1 MRRSVEIVGWGLYL
15 ASSWTWCIGMFL
27 PILLLRWWGWP
38 GFVAFAV
45 PNILGCIAFGYV
57 FTPETSRRFVARFA
71 PSIRWFA
78 WVTIAFQSW
87 FGSWADRRLGMQ
99 GLLGTSVNWSDLCR
113 LLPLLFLMFPGTG
126 RFWMIAGT
134 ACTIASFAL
143 FATHGLGALTDTPVV
158 GSMTP
163 MSLAWAA
170 PFMAFGFLLCP
181 ALDPTFH
188 RALQQSPSR
197 HSFAVFGVA
206 FAAQLLFAASTFNA
220 ATGLLFLAWPIAAQI
235 ILQTTFTMCAMVS
248 VTSPTSIRSWS
259 TAPAWILRS
268 TSRASFINFASVL
281 ALPVVGMALGRFVL
295 DLLTAITVDVP
306 VMMPASELLAS
317 VSSVTSAG
325 EATYLRWLGFYGIIF
340 PAWLLLK
347 LRRVPASVAWP
358 AIFVAAAAAE
368 RGMVGA
374 RTSYLLVSLGVI
386 VIAALWQSDNFM
398 KEPEIAI
405 EDGRSNA

>member
-1 MRRSVEIVGWGLYL
+1 
-15 ASSWTWCIGMFL
+15 
-27 PILLLRWWGWP
+27 
-38 GFVAFAV
+38 
-45 PNILGCIAFGYV
+45 
-57 FTPETSRRFVARFA
+57 
-71 PSIRWFA
+71 
-78 WVTIAFQSW
+78 
-87 FGSWADRRLGMQ
+87 
-99 GLLGTSVNWSDLCR
+99 
-113 LLPLLFLMFPGTG
+113 MFPGSG

-134 ACTIASFAL
+134 VCTVASFAL
-143 FATHGLGALTDTPVV
+143 FATNGLGALNNPPVV
-158 GSMTP
+158 GTMTP

-206 FAAQLLFAASTFNA
+206 FAAQLLFAASSFNA
-220 ATGLLFLAWPIAAQI
+220 ATGLMFVAWPIAAQI

-248 VTSPTSIRSWS
+248 VTSPASFRSWT
-259 TAPAWILRS
+259 TAPAWFPQFTGRHS
-268 TSRASFINFASVL
+268 WAGFASVL
-281 ALPVVGMALGRFVL
+281 ALPIAGWAVGGFLL
-295 DLLTAITVDVP
+295 ILLTAITVDVP

-325 EATYLRWLGFYGIIF
+325 EATYMRCLGFYGIIF

-347 LRRVPASVAWP
+347 LRRVPAAVAWP

-374 RTSYLLVSLGVI
+374 RTSFLMVSLGVI
-386 VIAALWQSDNFM
+386 VIAALWQSDNLI
-398 KEPEIAI
+398 KQPEIAI
-405 EDGRSNA
+405 EDGRSQA

>member
-38 GFVAFAV
+38 GFLAFAV
-45 PNILGCIAFGYV
+45 PNILGCVAFGYV
-57 FTPETSRRFVARFA
+57 FTPETSRRFVARYA

-113 LLPLLFLMFPGTG
+113 LLPLLFFMFPGG
-126 RFWMIAGT
+126 VRFWTIAGT
-134 ACTIASFAL
+134 TCALASFVF
-143 FATHGLGALTDTPVV
+143 FAQSGFGALNDPPVV
-158 GSMTP
+158 GTMTP

-206 FAAQLLFAASTFNA
+206 FAAQLIFAASTFNA
-220 ATGLLFLAWPIAAQI
+220 ATGLMMLAWPIAAQI
-235 ILQTTFTMCAMVS
+235 VVQTTFTMCALVS
-248 VTSPTSIRSWS
+248 VTSPASLRSWPG
-259 TAPAWILRS
+259 APAWCPSAMGR
-268 TSRASFINFASVL
+268 TSFIRFASVL
-281 ALPVVGMALGRFVL
+281 ALPVVGMALGRFLL

-306 VMMPASELLAS
+306 VLMPASELLAS
-317 VSSVTSAG
+317 VSSATSAG

-347 LRRVPASVAWP
+347 LRRVPAAVAWP

-374 RTSYLLVSLGVI
+374 RTSFLLVSLGVI
-386 VIAALWQSDNFM
+386 VIAALWQSDNFI

>member
-1 MRRSVEIVGWGLYL
+1 
-15 ASSWTWCIGMFL
+15 MFL

-38 GFVAFAV
+38 GFLAFAV
-45 PNILGCIAFGYV
+45 PNILGCVAFGYV
-57 FTPETSRRFVARFA
+57 FTPETSRRFVARYA

-99 GLLGTSVNWSDLCR
+99 GLLGTSVNWADLCR
-113 LLPLLFLMFPGTG
+113 LLPLLFLMFPGSG

-134 ACTIASFAL
+134 VCTAASFVL
-143 FATHGLGALTDTPVV
+143 FSTNGLGALNNPPVV
-158 GSMTP
+158 GTMTP

-206 FAAQLLFAASTFNA
+206 FAAQLLFAASSFNA
-220 ATGLLFLAWPIAAQI
+220 ATGLMFVAWPIAAQI

-248 VTSPTSIRSWS
+248 VTSPASFRSWT
-259 TAPAWILRS
+259 TAPAWFPQFTGRHS
-268 TSRASFINFASVL
+268 WAGFASVL
-281 ALPVVGMALGRFVL
+281 ALPIAGWAVGGFLL
-295 DLLTAITVDVP
+295 ILLTAITVDKP

-325 EATYLRWLGFYGIIF
+325 EATYLRCLGFYGIIF

-347 LRRVPASVAWP
+347 LRRVPAAVAWP

-374 RTSYLLVSLGVI
+374 RTSFLMVSLGVI
-386 VIAALWQSDNFM
+386 VIAALWQSDNLI
-398 KEPEIAI
+398 KQPEIAI
-405 EDGRSNA
+405 EDGRSQA

>member
-1 MRRSVEIVGWGLYL
+1 
-15 ASSWTWCIGMFL
+15 MFL

-45 PNILGCIAFGYV
+45 PNILGCVAFGYV
-57 FTPETSRRFVARFA
+57 FTPETSRRFVTRFA

-87 FGSWADRRLGMQ
+87 FGAWADRRLGMQ
-99 GLLGTSVNWSDLCR
+99 GLLGTSVNWFDVCR
-113 LLPLLFLMFPGTG
+113 LLPLLFFMFPGGG
-126 RFWMIAGT
+126 RFWTLAGT
-134 ACTIASFAL
+134 TCAVASFVF
-143 FATHGLGALTDTPVV
+143 FAQSGLGALNDPPVV
-158 GSMTP
+158 GSLTS

-206 FAAQLLFAASTFNA
+206 FTAQLIFAASTFNA
-220 ATGLLFLAWPIAAQI
+220 ATGIMMLAWPIAAQI
-235 ILQTTFTMCAMVS
+235 VVQTTFTMCAMVS
-248 VTSPTSIRSWS
+248 VTSPASLRSWPG
-259 TAPAWILRS
+259 APAWCPSAMGR
-268 TSRASFINFASVL
+268 TSFMRFASVL
-281 ALPVVGMALGRFVL
+281 ALPVVGMALGRFLL

-306 VMMPASELLAS
+306 VLMPASELLAS
-317 VSSVTSAG
+317 VSSATSAG

-347 LRRVPASVAWP
+347 LRRVPAAVAWP

-374 RTSYLLVSLGVI
+374 RTSFLLVSLGVI
-386 VIAALWQSDNFM
+386 VIAALWQSDNFI

>member
-1 MRRSVEIVGWGLYL
+1 
-15 ASSWTWCIGMFL
+15 MFL

-38 GFVAFAV
+38 GFLAFAV
-45 PNILGCIAFGYV
+45 PNILGCVAFGYV
-57 FTPETSRRFVARFA
+57 FTPETSRRFVARYA

-87 FGSWADRRLGMQ
+87 FGSWADLRLGMQ

-113 LLPLLFLMFPGTG
+113 FLPFLFLMFPGSG

-134 ACTIASFAL
+134 VCTVASFAL
-143 FATHGLGALTDTPVV
+143 FATNGLGALNNPPVV
-158 GSMTP
+158 GTMTP

-206 FAAQLLFAASTFNA
+206 FAAQLLFAASSFNA
-220 ATGLLFLAWPIAAQI
+220 ATGLMFVAWPIAAQI

-248 VTSPTSIRSWS
+248 VTSPASFRSWT
-259 TAPAWILRS
+259 TAPAWFPQFTGRHS
-268 TSRASFINFASVL
+268 WAGFASVL
-281 ALPVVGMALGRFVL
+281 ALPIAGWAVGGFLL
-295 DLLTAITVDVP
+295 ILLTAITVDVP

-325 EATYLRWLGFYGIIF
+325 EATYMRCLGFYGIIF

-347 LRRVPASVAWP
+347 LRRVPAAVAWP

-374 RTSYLLVSLGVI
+374 RTSFLLVSLGVI
-386 VIAALWQSDNFM
+386 VIAALWQSDNLI
-398 KEPEIAI
+398 KEPEIVI
-405 EDGRSNA
+405 EDGRSQA

>member
-1 MRRSVEIVGWGLYL
+1 
-15 ASSWTWCIGMFL
+15 MFL

-45 PNILGCIAFGYV
+45 PNILGCVAFGYV
-57 FTPETSRRFVARFA
+57 FTPETSRRFVTRFA

-87 FGSWADRRLGMQ
+87 FGAWADRRLGMQ
-99 GLLGTSVNWSDLCR
+99 GLLGTSVNWFDVCR
-113 LLPLLFLMFPGTG
+113 LLPLLFFMFPGGG
-126 RFWMIAGT
+126 RFWTLAGT
-134 ACTIASFAL
+134 TCAVASFVF
-143 FATHGLGALTDTPVV
+143 FAQSGLGALNDPPVV
-158 GSMTP
+158 GSLTS

-206 FAAQLLFAASTFNA
+206 FTAQLIFAASTFNA
-220 ATGLLFLAWPIAAQI
+220 ATGLMMLAWPIAAQI
-235 ILQTTFTMCAMVS
+235 VVQTTFTMCALVS
-248 VTSPTSIRSWS
+248 VTSPASLRSWPG
-259 TAPAWILRS
+259 APAWCPSAMGR
-268 TSRASFINFASVL
+268 TSFMRFASVL
-281 ALPVVGMALGRFVL
+281 ALPVVGMALGRFLL

-306 VMMPASELLAS
+306 VLMPASELLAS

-347 LRRVPASVAWP
+347 LRRVPAAVAWP

-374 RTSYLLVSLGVI
+374 RTSFLLVSLGVI
-386 VIAALWQSDNFM
+386 VIAALWQNDNFI
-398 KEPEIAI
+398 KEPEIVI

>member
-99 GLLGTSVNWSDLCR
+99 GLLGTSVNWSDLSR

-220 ATGLLFLAWPIAAQI
+220 ATGLVSLAWPIAAQI

-248 VTSPTSIRSWS
+248 VTSPTSLRGWS

-325 EATYLRWLGFYGIIF
+325 EATYLRWLGFYGMIF

-347 LRRVPASVAWP
+347 LRRVPDSVAWP

>member
-1 MRRSVEIVGWGLYL
+1 
-15 ASSWTWCIGMFL
+15 MFL

-45 PNILGCIAFGYV
+45 PNILGCVAFGYV
-57 FTPETSRRFVARFA
+57 FTPETSRRFVTRFA

-87 FGSWADRRLGMQ
+87 FGSWADLRLGMQ
-99 GLLGTSVNWSDLCR
+99 GLLGTSLNWLDLCR
-113 LLPLLFLMFPGTG
+113 YLPFLFLMFPGSG

-134 ACTIASFAL
+134 VCTVASFAL
-143 FATHGLGALTDTPVV
+143 FATNGLGALNNPPVV
-158 GSMTP
+158 GTMTP

-206 FAAQLLFAASTFNA
+206 FAAQLLFAASSFNA
-220 ATGLLFLAWPIAAQI
+220 VTGLIFVAWPIAAQI

-248 VTSPTSIRSWS
+248 VTSPASFRSWT
-259 TAPAWILRS
+259 TAPAWFPQFTGRHS
-268 TSRASFINFASVL
+268 WAGFASVL
-281 ALPVVGMALGRFVL
+281 ALPIAGWAVGGLL
-295 DLLTAITVDVP
+295 LLLLTAITVSNP

-325 EATYLRWLGFYGIIF
+325 EATYLRCLGFYGIIF

-347 LRRVPASVAWP
+347 LRRVPAAVAWP

-374 RTSYLLVSLGVI
+374 RTSFLMVSLGVI
-386 VIAALWQSDNFM
+386 VIAALWQSDNFI

>member
-1 MRRSVEIVGWGLYL
+1 
-15 ASSWTWCIGMFL
+15 
-27 PILLLRWWGWP
+27 
-38 GFVAFAV
+38 
-45 PNILGCIAFGYV
+45 
-57 FTPETSRRFVARFA
+57 
-71 PSIRWFA
+71 
-78 WVTIAFQSW
+78 
-87 FGSWADRRLGMQ
+87 
-99 GLLGTSVNWSDLCR
+99 
-113 LLPLLFLMFPGTG
+113 
-126 RFWMIAGT
+126 MIAGT